1 MIFKFNRNLYSK
13 EAMLKAAYRFTDKAY
28 IHLDI
33 EDEYFIVNISLKNN
47 NTAINKNDFKNEILA
62 QMVRLN
68 IGNRTKNIRELII
81 ARALS
86 STIIDNEND
95 AQIEEYD
102 ANIEEILKDWFDGDE

>member
-47 NTAINKNDFKNEILA
+47 NTAINENDFKNEILA
-62 QMVRLN
+62 
-68 IGNRTKNIRELII
+68 
-81 ARALS
+81 
-86 STIIDNEND
+86 
-95 AQIEEYD
+95 
-102 ANIEEILKDWFDGDE
+102 